1 MVGTMKNPRNLTS
14 SGSQFDKRES
24 SKMQPGYTKNIPRKT
39 LSRNKLAATKTFALI
54 DCNNF
59 FVSCER
65 LFQPSLEKKPV
76 VVLSSNDGCVVARS
90 NEAKAI
96 GVPMGAPA
104 FKYKELF
111 NRHKVHQF
119 SASFE
124 LYGNISRRITNIL
137 SEITPQ
143 IEVYSIDESFL
154 DISLLSIA
162 NYRSWALDIR
172 QRVLQEIGI
181 PVSIGVASSK
191 TLAKLASE
199 IAKQQPLHQG
209 VFSFPELTKK
219 VTAQALANVPVKDVW
234 GVGRRFTPKLKAQNI
249 HNALDL
255 SRMPARR
262 AQQLL
267 SIRAR
272 QMIAELN
279 GISCFPLEK
288 THKKQKSIM
297 RGRTFGEDTN
307 SRETIESIIASMATR
322 AAFRLREEWQATLQ
336 AAIFIE
342 TSRHKPGY
350 RRWYEEV
357 TFSVPTTDSGAII
370 SSLTQKFSEIYETGQ
385 LYHRLNVYLFNLMP
399 AKHLQTDILGT
410 ANVQK
415 HDTAQKRMEAVD
427 TINNR
432 FGRGQIYYATED
444 LSKTWQPR
452 RRLTTPRYVS
462 NWDELP
468 AARIVQ

>member
-1 MVGTMKNPRNLTS
+1 MRS
-14 SGSQFDKRES
+14 REP
-24 SKMQPGYTKNIPRKT
+24 QTKI
-39 LSRNKLAATKTFALI
+39 FALI

-65 LFQPSLEKKPV
+65 LFRPDLEDKPV

-90 NEAKAI
+90 NEAKSI
-96 GVPMGAPA
+96 GIPMGAPA

-111 NRHKVHQF
+111 QHHKVHQF

-124 LYGNISRRITNIL
+124 LYGNISRRITNVL
-137 SEITPQ
+137 SGITPQ

-154 DISLLSIA
+154 DISSLSIS
-162 NYRSWALDIR
+162 NYRAWALNVR
-172 QRVLQEIGI
+172 QRILQEIGI
-181 PVSIGVASSK
+181 PVSIGIAASK

-209 VFSFPELTKK
+209 VFSFPELTNEAY
-219 VTAQALANVPVKDVW
+219 TQALANVPVKDVW
-234 GVGRRFTPKLKAQNI
+234 GVGRCFAPKLKSQNI
-249 HNALDL
+249 NHALDL
-255 SRMPARR
+255 SRMPPRR

-267 SIRAR
+267 SIRGR
-272 QMIAELN
+272 QMVAELN

-288 THKKQKSIM
+288 VHKKQKNIM

-307 SRETIESIIASMATR
+307 NQEAIESIIASMTAR
-322 AAFRLREEWQATLQ
+322 AAFRLREECQATLQ

-350 RRWYEEV
+350 RKWYEEI
-357 TFSVPTTDSGAII
+357 TFTVPTTDSGEIT
-370 SSLTQKFSEIYETGQ
+370 SSLTQKFSEIHEAGQ
-385 LYHRLNVYLFNLMP
+385 LYHRLNVYLFNLVP
-399 AKHLQTDILGT
+399 ARHLQTDILGT
-410 ANVQK
+410 TSVQS
-415 HDTAQKRMEAVD
+415 HDIVQKRMEAVD

-432 FGRGQIYYATED
+432 FGRGHIYYATEG
-444 LSKTWQPR
+444 LNNTWQPR
-452 RRLTTPRYVS
+452 RKLTTPRYIS

-468 AARIVQ
+468 TARIVQ

>member
-1 MVGTMKNPRNLTS
+1 M
-14 SGSQFDKRES
+14 
-24 SKMQPGYTKNIPRKT
+24 TKV
-39 LSRNKLAATKTFALI
+39 FALI

-65 LFQPSLEKKPV
+65 LFRPELENRPV

-90 NEAKAI
+90 NEAKEI

-111 NRHKVHQF
+111 QHHKVQQF

-124 LYGNISRRITNIL
+124 LYGNISRRITNLL

-154 DISLLSIA
+154 DISSLSIS
-162 NYRSWALDIR
+162 NYRIWALNVR
-172 QRVLQEIGI
+172 QRILQEIGV
-181 PVSIGVASSK
+181 PVSIGIATSK

-209 VFSFPELTKK
+209 VFSFPELTKE
-219 VTAQALANVPVKDVW
+219 ARCQALTSIPVKDVW
-234 GVGRRFTPKLKAQNI
+234 GVGRRLAPKLKSQNI

-255 SRMPARR
+255 SRMPSRR

-267 SIRAR
+267 SIKGR
-272 QMIAELN
+272 QMVAELN
-279 GISCFPLEK
+279 SISCFPLEK
-288 THKKQKSIM
+288 THNKQKSIM

-307 SRETIESIIASMATR
+307 SQEAIESIIASMSAR
-322 AAFRLREEWQATLQ
+322 AAFRLREEHQATLQ

-350 RRWYEEV
+350 RKWYKEV
-357 TFSVPTTDSGAII
+357 TFSIPTSDSGKVI

-385 LYHRLNVYLFNLMP
+385 LYHRLNVYLFNLVP
-399 AKHLQTDILGT
+399 ARHLQIDILGRVS
-410 ANVQK
+410 VQS
-415 HDTAQKRMEAVD
+415 HNAAQRRMEAVD
-427 TINNR
+427 TVNSR
-432 FGRGQIYYATED
+432 FGRGHIYYAAED
-444 LSKTWQPR
+444 LNKTWQPR
-452 RRLTTPRYVS
+452 RQLTTPRYTS
-462 NWDELP
+462 NWEELP
-468 AARIVQ
+468 TARIVQ